1 MPYSS
6 QSVINCIDPAIGSET
21 AIGSAKN
28 KTVYM
33 DVNHPAT
40 LYAVG
45 VLITTATDTNAATCT
60 VTRRVTTG
68 SDTNATAVDVIHI
81 PSGTVAGKIVYI
93 QLATPVSLNAG
104 DQLSFAFSNHGGGV
118 YWKPWIE
125 AVPREESK
133 ANNSDFVASVDVA

>member
-6 QSVINCIDPAIGSET
+6 QSVINCIDPAIGSEL
-21 AIGSAKN
+21 AIGSAVN

-45 VLITTATDTNAATCT
+45 VLITVALDTDAATCT

-81 PSGTVAGKIVYI
+81 PNGTAAGKIVYI
-93 QLATPVSLNAG
+93 QLATPISLNAG
-104 DQLSFAFSNHGGGV
+104 DQLKFVFSNHGG
-118 YWKPWIE
+118 
-125 AVPREESK
+125 
-133 ANNSDFVASVDVA
+133 

>member
-6 QSVINCIDPAIGSET
+6 QSVINCIDPAIGSEL
-21 AIGSAKN
+21 AIASVKD

-33 DVNHPAT
+33 LVNHPAT

-45 VLITTATDTNAATCT
+45 VLITTATDTDAATCT
-60 VTRRVTTG
+60 VTRRVTAG

-81 PSGTVAGKIVYI
+81 PNGTAAGKIVYI

-104 DQLSFAFSNHGGGV
+104 DQLKFVFSNNGGGG
-118 YWKPWIE
+118 YWRPWIE
-125 AVPREESK
+125 AVPREETK
-133 ANNSDFVASVDVA
+133 ANNSDFVASVDV

>member
-6 QSVINCIDPAIGSET
+6 QSVINCIDPAIGSEE
-21 AIGSAKN
+21 AIASVKN

-33 DVNHPAT
+33 LVNHPAT

-45 VLITTATDTNAATCT
+45 VLITTATDTDAATCT
-60 VTRRVTTG
+60 VTRRVTPG
-68 SDTNATAVDVIHI
+68 SDTNATSVDVIHI
-81 PSGTVAGKIVYI
+81 PSGTAAGKIVYI

-104 DQLSFAFSNHGGGV
+104 DQLKFEFSNHGGSG

-133 ANNSDFVASVDVA
+133 ANNSDFQASVDV

>member
-6 QSVINCIDPAIGSET
+6 QSVINCIDPAIGSEEVI
-21 AIGSAKN
+21 ASAVN

-33 DVNHPAT
+33 LVNHPAT

-45 VLITTATDTNAATCT
+45 VLITTATDTDAATCT
-60 VTRRVTTG
+60 VTRRVTAG
-68 SDTNATAVDVIHI
+68 DDTNATAVDVIHI
-81 PSGTVAGKIVYI
+81 PSGTAAGKIVYI

-104 DQLSFAFSNHGGGV
+104 DQLKFVFSNHGGSG

-125 AVPREESK
+125 AVPREETK
-133 ANNSDFVASVDVA
+133 ANNSDFVASVDV

>member
-1 MPYSS
+1 MAYSN
-6 QSVINCIDPAIGSET
+6 QSVINAVDPAIGSTT

-28 KTVYM
+28 TTVYM

-45 VLITTATDTNAATCT
+45 VLITVVTDSDAATCT

-68 SDTNATAVDVIHI
+68 SDTNAVAVDVIYI
-81 PSGTVAGKIVYI
+81 PIATAAGKIVYI
-93 QLATPVSLNAG
+93 QLATPQNMNAG
-104 DQLSFAFSNHGGGV
+104 DQLKFVFSNHGGSG

-125 AVPREESK
+125 AVPREETK
-133 ANNSDFVASVDVA
+133 ANNSDFVASVDV

>member
-6 QSVINCIDPAIGSET
+6 QSVINCIDPAIGSTT

-28 KTVYM
+28 TKVYM

-45 VLITTATDTNAATCT
+45 VLITVATADDAATCT

-81 PSGTVAGKIVYI
+81 PLGTAAGKIVYI

-104 DQLSFAFSNHGGGV
+104 DQLSFAFSNNGGNG

-125 AVPREESK
+125 AVPREETK
-133 ANNSDFVASVDVA
+133 ANNSDFVASVDA

>member
-6 QSVINCIDPAIGSET
+6 QSVINCIDPAIGSEL
-21 AIGSAKN
+21 AIASAKD

-33 DVNHPAT
+33 LVNHPAT

-45 VLITTATDTNAATCT
+45 VLITTVTDTDAATCT
-60 VTRRVTTG
+60 VTRRVTAG

-81 PSGTVAGKIVYI
+81 PSGTAAGKIVYI

-104 DQLSFAFSNHGGGV
+104 DQLKFVFSNNGGSGQ
-118 YWKPWIE
+118 WRPWIE
-125 AVPREESK
+125 AVPREETK
-133 ANNSDFVASVDVA
+133 ANNSDFVASVDV

>member
-6 QSVINCIDPAIGSET
+6 QSVINCIDPAIGSEL
-21 AIGSAKN
+21 AIGSAVN

-33 DVNHPAT
+33 LVNHPAT

-45 VLITTATDTNAATCT
+45 VLITVATNTDAATCT
-60 VTRRVTTG
+60 VTRRVTPG

-81 PSGTVAGKIVYI
+81 PSGTAAGKIVYI
-93 QLATPVSLNAG
+93 QLATPISLNAG
-104 DQLSFAFSNHGGGV
+104 DQLSFAFSNHGGSGQ
-118 YWKPWIE
+118 WKPWIE

-133 ANNSDFVASVDVA
+133 ANNSDFVASVDV

>member
-6 QSVINCIDPAIGSET
+6 QSVINCIDPAIGSEL
-21 AIGSAKN
+21 AIGSAKA
-28 KTVYM
+28 KAVYM

-45 VLITTATDTNAATCT
+45 VLITHVTDTNAATCT
-60 VTRRVTTG
+60 VTRRVTAG
-68 SDTNATAVDVIHI
+68 DDTSATAVDTIHI
-81 PSGTVAGKIVYI
+81 PSGTAAGKIVYI

-104 DQLSFAFSNHGGGV
+104 DQLKFVFSNNGGDG

-125 AVPREESK
+125 AVPREETK
-133 ANNSDFVASVDVA
+133 ANNSDFVASVDV